1 MQIHSLSL
9 SSLLCFYFRSVSR
22 DFVHSWSS
30 VILLACEWASER
42 ASKHVLLSSYP
53 VCRADLVRCYNVI
66 SADLRCCCC
75 CCVSLP
81 VILFFHSTT
90 QNSSSTVKTI
100 PLTRAIWES
109 KLLKGKKQ
117 KTNRYAGCYYRCV
130 SVGVCGVRYG
140 PTWTQ
145 REIRGLF
152 IIIKSTVKFTVC
164 TQRIQDKTSCLCLCL
179 ISTFDGSLQNKER
192 TMGLC
197 V

>member
-1 MQIHSLSL
+1 MKTIVCRSRDCPTLRTRRPKQCTNEAAKMIIQHLCTVELLISEMQIHSLSL

-90 QNSSSTVKTI
+90 QNSSSTVKTKRPWQRRLFKEGELQNI
-100 PLTRAIWES
+100 FAVRV
-109 KLLKGKKQ
+109 
-117 KTNRYAGCYYRCV
+117 GCC
-130 SVGVCGVRYG
+130 
-140 PTWTQ
+140 Q
-145 REIRGLF
+145 N
-152 IIIKSTVKFTVC
+152 K
-164 TQRIQDKTSCLCLCL
+164 D
-179 ISTFDGSLQNKER
+179 TFDSRYLR
-192 TMGLC
+192 